1 MPMTFPR
8 PATLLL
14 CACLLLPGCRQ
25 EQAPAATAE
34 VGAATKPAQAVR
46 QLTAHLRA
54 NDLEAFARD
63 AVPPALHTQLET
75 AWREGRTRWPL
86 DELPFGRRLPGLL
99 KSLAAPGSEARLQQV
114 FDRQFAGAD
123 RELHGAA
130 ASLGLFGAQYVE
142 HEGDYS
148 DDERQH
154 YAQLIAAASRWGAAA
169 PLGDRQRARQA
180 IAQLAIAARNTGL
193 TSEAAFREAG
203 MDAGLERMGRFAAA
217 FKQAL
222 ARYGLDLDAD
232 LGTLD
237 ASLQQQTGDSARVR
251 MRYRLGGQ
259 DIDTVVSLR
268 RIDGRWYL
276 ADYLRHAQAALA
288 RPPAAVPAATT
299 AAATSATVP
308 ATPARR

>member
-1 MPMTFPR
+1 MPTTFPR

-25 EQAPAATAE
+25 DQAPAAAPS
-34 VGAATKPAQAVR
+34 GAATKPAQAVR

-54 NDLEAFARD
+54 NALEDFARD
-63 AVPPALHTQLET
+63 AVPPALHAELET

-130 ASLGLFGAQYVE
+130 AALGLFGAQYL
-142 HEGDYS
+142 EGEQDYS

-154 YAQLIAAASRWGAAA
+154 YAQLIAAASRWGASA

-193 TSEAAFREAG
+193 TSEAAFRDAG
-203 MDAGLERMGRFAAA
+203 MDASLRRMGPFAAA

-222 ARYGLDLDAD
+222 ARYGLDLDAG
-232 LGTLD
+232 LRTLD

-251 MRYRLGGQ
+251 MRYRLGDQ

-288 RPPAAVPAATT
+288 RPPVQAAPIAEP
-299 AAATSATVP
+299 AAATP
-308 ATPARR
+308 AAPAARARR

>member
-1 MPMTFPR
+1 MPMTFLR
-8 PATLLL
+8 STLLLL

-25 EQAPAATAE
+25 DQAPAAAPS
-34 VGAATKPAQAVR
+34 GAATKPAQAVR
-46 QLTAHLRA
+46 QLTAHLRDNA
-54 NDLEAFARD
+54 LEDFARD
-63 AVPPALHTQLET
+63 AVPPALHAQLET

-86 DELPFGRRLPGLL
+86 DELPFGRRLPGFL
-99 KSLAAPGSEARLQQV
+99 KSLAAQGSEARLQQV

-130 ASLGLFGAQYVE
+130 ASLGLFGAQYLE

-154 YAQLIAAASRWGAAA
+154 YAQLIAATSRWGASA
-169 PLGDRQRARQA
+169 PLGDRQRAKQA

-193 TSEAAFREAG
+193 TSEAAFRNAG
-203 MDAGLERMGRFAAA
+203 MDASLRRMGRFAAA

-237 ASLQQQTGDSARVR
+237 ATLQQQTGDSARVR